1 MKRKTVPGEI
11 VVREAFFEDI
21 RQILT
26 EARQKTY
33 RAINFAMVN
42 AYWHVGKRIV
52 KEEQV
57 GKKRAQYGTYLIRNL
72 SERLIREFGEGF
84 TEQNLRNFRQ
94 FYSMFPQGE
103 DPKIR
108 YTLRSELA
116 WSHYRLLMRIGNSQA
131 RLYYMNEAADSGWSA
146 RALERQIHS
155 HYYERLLSSKN
166 KGPVRQEAAVNIKRL
181 QDQPGDFIKDPYVLE
196 FLKLKPDASY
206 QEKDLEQALIS
217 QLQKFLLELGR
228 GFSFVARQQ
237 RICTETAEFYVDLI
251 FYNYVLKCFVLIDLK
266 IGELRHQDI
275 GQMDMYVRL
284 YEDKYIGKEDNP
296 TIGIILCA
304 EKDETIVKYSVL
316 KDNKRLF
323 ASQYKLYL
331 PSEKELSEELKRE
344 RFMLEQARKLRKS
357 AS

>member
-1 MKRKTVPGEI
+1 MKRKKVAGEMI
-11 VVREAFFEDI
+11 IREAFYEDI

-26 EARQKTY
+26 EARQKAY

-52 KEEQV
+52 EEDQL
-57 GKKRAQYGTYLIRNL
+57 GKKRAQYGTYLIKNL
-72 SERLIREFGEGF
+72 SYRLTREFGKGF
-84 TEQNLRNFRQ
+84 TEQNVRNFRQ
-94 FYSMFPQGE
+94 FYLMFPKGKNA
-103 DPKIR
+103 KIR
-108 YTLRSELA
+108 YALRSELA
-116 WSHYRLLMRIGNSQA
+116 WSHYRLIMRIDNAQA
-131 RLYYMNEAADSGWSA
+131 RIYYMNEAADSGWSG

-166 KGPVRQEAAVNIKRL
+166 KELIRKEAAGKVKPL
-181 QDQPGDFIKDPYVLE
+181 QDRPSDFIKDPYVLE
-196 FLKLKPDASY
+196 FLNLTPDASY
-206 QEKDLEQALIS
+206 QEKDFEQALIS

-237 RICTETAEFYVDLI
+237 RISTETAEFYVDLV
-251 FYNYVLKCFVLIDLK
+251 FYNYILKCFVLIDLK
-266 IGELRHQDI
+266 IGELGHQDI

-284 YEDKYIGKEDNP
+284 YEDKYKGQEDNP

-323 ASQYKLYL
+323 ASKYKLYL
-331 PSEKELSEELKRE
+331 PTEKELSEELKRE
-344 RFMLEQARKLRKS
+344 RFVLEQARKLRKS
-357 AS
+357 KA